1 MISYDNKNWF
11 SFLFQIRG
19 SSYPGIFWGMITMGI
34 ITGLICLGDF
44 TFHLFDIKISPHIL
58 SAISLVVGM
67 LLVFRMNTAYDRWW
81 EGRKLL
87 GQLLNTSRFFCLKIN
102 NYIPENDIAL
112 RTKFENL
119 IVAYA
124 YALTEH
130 LLKSSF
136 DNTIKYIP
144 EEAKTRFETSK
155 HKPSF
160 VLDLLSKEIYHLYQN
175 QSIKGEQL
183 IILENS
189 IVVFTD
195 IIGACERIKY
205 TPIPFAYAMHLKRI
219 IFVFCIFLPF
229 SLVHDLGWVSVPIVM
244 MVFYTLVGIEIIG
257 EEIEDPF
264 GEDNNDLPMWE
275 TVEKIKSNIVYIIK
289 N

>member
-11 SFLFQIRG
+11 SFLLQMKG
-19 SSYPGIFWGMITMGI
+19 SSYPGIFWGMATMGA
-34 ITGLICLGDF
+34 ITGLICAGNF

-102 NYIPENDIAL
+102 NYIPEHKIEL

-130 LLKSSF
+130 LLRSNF
-136 DNTIKYIP
+136 DNTITYLSAEHID
-144 EEAKTRFETSK
+144 RFNSSK

-160 VLDLLSKEIYHLYQN
+160 VLDLLSKEILNLHQD
-175 QSIKGEQL
+175 QTISGEQL

-189 IVVFTD
+189 IVIFTD

-205 TPIPFAYAMHLKRI
+205 TPIPFAYAIHLKRI
-219 IFVFCIFLPF
+219 IFVFCLFLPF
-229 SLVHDLGWVSVPIVM
+229 SLIHDLGWLSIPIVM
-244 MVFYTLVGIEIIG
+244 LVFYTLVGIEIIG

-275 TVEKIKSNIVYIIK
+275 TVDKIKTNIIYIIK